1 MKEEVVYLKCNR
13 NVVCNCKDVFFK
25 DIGSLFCKNEN
36 VQAKLRST
44 KIHHFNDEE
53 YVVIS
58 ILKIIEIL
66 QKECSDIQIENIG
79 EQEIILE
86 PAFLSQNKAKKKFK
100 EKIEIAFVSGIC
112 FFGTGFTIMA
122 FQNDIGINNVFA
134 RVYEILMG
142 EEAKEITVLQMSY
155 SVGLLLGILLF
166 FNHIGRRKLTSD
178 PTPIQV
184 SMKNY
189 EDDVNK
195 TLVQSAEREGREI
208 DV

>member
-1 MKEEVVYLKCNR
+1 MKEEVIYLKCNR
-13 NVVCNCKDVFFK
+13 NVICNSKDVFFT
-25 DIGSLFCKNEN
+25 DIGSLFCEN
-36 VQAKLRST
+36 KAVAAKLRSV
-44 KIHHFNDEE
+44 KIHHFNDEN

-58 ILKIIEIL
+58 ILKVIEML
-66 QKECSDIQIENIG
+66 QRECSNIQIENLG

-86 PAFLSQNKAKKKFK
+86 PAFSVENKSQNKFK
-100 EKIEIAFVSGIC
+100 EKLKIAFVSGIC

-122 FQNDIGINNVFA
+122 FQNDVGINKVFA
-134 RVYEILMG
+134 RVYEILIG
-142 EEAKEITVLQMSY
+142 EEAKEITILQISY
-155 SVGLLLGILLF
+155 SVGLFLGILLF
-166 FNHIGRRKLTSD
+166 FNHMGKRKLTSD

-195 TLVQSAEREGREI
+195 TLVQGAEREGREI